1 MLDEIARDKTSQA
14 RLMTPEARFRMGF
27 ELFEIVRNR
36 MLAGIRSRSPELS
49 NDQVELEFRRILRL
63 QRHQQ
68 EKNIY
73 RTIDSDSDGHNS
85 TAQPPYLIS

>member
-1 MLDEIARDKTSQA
+1 MKSQG
-14 RLMTPEARFRMGF
+14 TKQV
-27 ELFEIVRNR
+27 IRNR

-68 EKNIY
+68 EKTIY
-73 RTIDSDSDGHNS
+73 RTIDSEE
-85 TAQPPYLIS
+85 QM

>member
-1 MLDEIARDKTSQA
+1 
-14 RLMTPEARFRMGF
+14 MGF

-49 NDQVELEFRRILRL
+49 NDEVELEFRRILRL

-68 EKNIY
+68 DKNIY
-73 RTIDSDSDGHNS
+73 RTIDSEE
-85 TAQPPYLIS
+85 QM